1 MVHAI
6 AEGSGERDQGSA
18 IVEIE
23 GFREGRVHRWKMLFN
38 VAGKVA
44 HIERVDAIR
53 QAVQDT
59 LFSKREL
66 QLRGRRCQLRKR
78 LLVRWRQCKDRS
90 KMIGAKSNLGR
101 YARMLHFFEDSCS
114 RIPVNKFAVATC
126 KWQTS
131 NWSKNLRLDWPVPVI
146 QSTKPICL

>member
-18 IVEIE
+18 IVKIE
-23 GFREGRVHRWKMLFN
+23 GFREGRVHRWKILFN

-44 HIERVDAIR
+44 YIERVYAIR
-53 QAVQDT
+53 RAVQDT
-59 LFSKREL
+59 LYAKREL

-78 LLVRWRQCKDRS
+78 LLVRWMRCEDRS
-90 KMIGAKSNLGR
+90 KMNGAKSNLGR

-114 RIPVNKFAVATC
+114 GISVDKFAVATC

-131 NWSKNLRLDWPVPVI
+131 HCSKKF
-146 QSTKPICL
+146 TA